1 MLTPLRALA
10 GLAILCSLSL
20 LAVILSID
28 GNLPIAYLGLAGYT
42 LGSIGIVA
50 LVCFDNLGELPPV
63 LRLPRIQLPTPRLP
77 KLPELPK
84 GSRVLLLGLVAV
96 GTFFFGPPLVRL
108 VYPEFG
114 GFAPDTINAYTLGAA
129 QYFLALTMAYT
140 GWRAIFPRLYDYAAE
155 TMEGKLL
162 ESITADLLAMMPPK
176 SPLHAFAA
184 SFGKSYEALQAA
196 ISDAVVGEV
205 ERIKEFGIKLTPP
218 NEGWIKIE
226 LDTACGKQTQVV
238 GNNVAGILAGIT
250 NIANYHCLGLPST
263 NTSLAEVAERRKI
276 ATLQFSTRCARLVFS
291 CLPFFIFFFAAN
303 AALTSALT
311 AVPAAVPGL

>member
-1 MLTPLRALA
+1 M
-10 GLAILCSLSL
+10 
-20 LAVILSID
+20 LAVIFSIESS
-28 GNLPIAYLGLAGYT
+28 PFAACLGFAGYVAS
-42 LGSIGIVA
+42 SIGIVA
-50 LVCFDNLGELPPV
+50 LGFLSYQGKLPPV
-63 LRLPRIQLPTPRLP
+63 LPLPRIQLP

-96 GTFFFGPPLVRL
+96 STFFFLPPLVRL

-140 GWRAIFPRLYDYAAE
+140 GWRGLFPQLYDYAAE
-155 TMEGKLL
+155 TMESKLL
-162 ESITADLLAMMPPK
+162 ESITADLLAMLPPK

-196 ISDAVVGEV
+196 ISDAAAGQV
-205 ERIKEFGIKLTPP
+205 ERLKEFGINASADSQLVGALCLSAIGSKPSITVGQ
-218 NEGWIKIE
+218 NE
-226 LDTACGKQTQVV
+226 
-238 GNNVAGILAGIT
+238 AGILAGLT
-250 NIANYHCLGLPST
+250 YLANYNPLCISGP

-276 ATLQFSTRCARLVFS
+276 ATLQFTTRCARLIFS
-291 CLPFFIFFFAAN
+291 CSPFFIFFFAAN

-311 AVPAAVPGL
+311 AVPAAVPGS